1 MAEQRA
7 GYADPRRDTDR
18 LDLAP
23 LRYVLLQRS
32 RMNMLELNRQLERL
46 RGSDDQLRLEP
57 GAVRSERRYRIAVTF
72 QLAVEI
78 QLADD
83 RALQWVDG
91 DAQRRELLIDAVYYP
106 SHLWQHGDGPRV
118 DDKALASYLKARLR
132 LGEGEVSLQ
141 GTGSAVRPSAL
152 SRLRETYGA
161 DKVDQE
167 VLTDA
172 TLKLLRAMVDEVM
185 SCLSAT
191 TSREQWQQRSRAC
204 AQNAGFRMPPPEVL
218 DNLLVGHESLLQTE
232 HGPGHWRYAAFDPAA
247 ESLDPA
253 AMPMLPTT
261 HLENAIATSE
271 DMLWPLLQTAA
282 EAEAREPPWRA
293 FALLADHYRVLPTS
307 PAVAEVTRARLALG
321 ARSEP
326 SATLDSHQRVLHD
339 FNEMLRQAM
348 PGLLDVL
355 QHAAYFGG
363 ADLRGGL
370 SLLSR
375 GLGFARLDLAQIRT
389 GLQRL
394 RDAQAALEPT
404 WAAPLVDLAAA
415 GAPLPI
421 TKQVLAARLDAA
433 RTARSAAD
441 HALSLTPQAKLV
453 SAAWDEALARLSDFC
468 RDGEP
473 RPLGALEL
481 HCHATGTGPGQRLA
495 VVAEDTTLR
504 GWTELLL
511 LTLDDSELPARLAG
525 VALARLG
532 AANSSPVQ
540 RDALLAVLTRILGT
554 RADVSPFIE
563 AVASRGLWSTGQ
575 RAFGSMLVVCKEHSS
590 MVERWRRPPRRC
602 VALVATA
609 PQLLILVRR
618 HPDLLAALPRP
629 VRVEWEEPADA
640 GTERELLQ
648 RRLLRATG
656 EATAPVGLLRR
667 LAALFQRSVPVP
679 PDRNPSGPD
688 ELLAAAI
695 ATD

>member
-1 MAEQRA
+1 MADHPL

-18 LDLAP
+18 LDVAP

-46 RGSDDQLRLEP
+46 RGSDDQLWLEP

-72 QLAVEI
+72 QLAVEM

-83 RALQWVDG
+83 RAVQWVDG

-106 SHLWQHGDGPRV
+106 SHLWQNGEGPHI
-118 DDKALASYLKARLR
+118 DDKALAEYLTARLR
-132 LGEGEVSLQ
+132 LEEGDAPLH
-141 GTGSAVRPSAL
+141 GTSSPVRPSAL

-161 DKVDQE
+161 DKVDRQ
-167 VLTDA
+167 VLTDD
-172 TLKLLRAMVDEVM
+172 TLKLLRAMVDAVM
-185 SCLSAT
+185 TSLYAT
-191 TSREQWQQRSRAC
+191 CSREQWQQRSRAC
-204 AQNAGFRMPPPEVL
+204 AQHAGFRMPPPEVL
-218 DNLLVGHESLLQTE
+218 DNLLVGRDSLVQTE
-232 HGPGHWRYAAFDPAA
+232 HGPWRWRYAAIDPASEGADPAA
-247 ESLDPA
+247 APMSAVADLES
-253 AMPMLPTT
+253 
-261 HLENAIATSE
+261 AIAATE
-271 DMLWPLLQTAA
+271 DMLWPLLQTDA
-282 EAEAREPPWRA
+282 EAGEPPWRA
-293 FALLADHYRVLPTS
+293 YALLADHYRVLPTS
-307 PAVAEVTRARLALG
+307 PAVAEVTRARLALRS
-321 ARSEP
+321 RSER
-326 SATLDSHQRVLHD
+326 STALDSHQRVLHD
-339 FNEMLRQAM
+339 FNEMRRQTL

-355 QHAAYFGG
+355 LHAAYVGG
-363 ADLRGGL
+363 ADLRNGL

-375 GLGFARLDLAQIRT
+375 GLGFARLDLAGIQA

-394 RDAQAALEPT
+394 RDAQSDFEPA
-404 WAAPLVDLAAA
+404 W
-415 GAPLPI
+415 GAPLHAIVASDVP
-421 TKQVLAARLDAA
+421 QVATREALARQLQIAREARTEADWTLGAAR
-433 RTARSAAD
+433 
-441 HALSLTPQAKLV
+441 QGELV
-453 SAAWDEALARLSDFC
+453 AAAWNEALARLSDFC
-468 RDGEP
+468 RDGQA

-481 HCHATGTGPGQRLA
+481 HCHATGTGPGQWLD

-504 GWTELLL
+504 GWTGLLL
-511 LTLDDSELPARLAG
+511 QTLDDSALPARLAG

-532 AANSSPVQ
+532 AGNSSPVQ

-554 RADVSPFIE
+554 RPDVPQFSE
-563 AVASRGLWSTGQ
+563 AVAWRGLWSSGQ
-575 RAFGSMLVVCKEHSS
+575 RSFGTMLVVCKEHSS

-609 PQLLILVRR
+609 PQLLILVLR

-629 VRVEWEEPADA
+629 VRVEWEEPVDA
-640 GTERELLQ
+640 GVEREMLQ

-656 EATAPVGLLRR
+656 EATAPIGLLRR

>member
-1 MAEQRA
+1 MAEQHA

-72 QLAVEI
+72 QLAVEM

-106 SHLWQHGDGPRV
+106 SHLWQHGAGPQV
-118 DDKALASYLKARLR
+118 DDNALAAYLRARLR
-132 LGEGEVSLQ
+132 LGEGEVSLH
-141 GTGSAVRPSAL
+141 GAGSTVRPSAL

-161 DKVDQE
+161 AKVDQE

-172 TLKLLRAMVDEVM
+172 TLRLLRAMVDEVM
-185 SCLSAT
+185 DCLSANT
-191 TSREQWQQRSRAC
+191 RREHWQRRSQAC
-204 AQNAGFRMPPPEVL
+204 AQNAAFRMPPPEVL

-232 HGPGHWRYAAFDPAA
+232 RGPWRWRYAALDPAA

-253 AMPMLPTT
+253 AIPMAATGE
-261 HLENAIATSE
+261 LEDAIAATE
-271 DMLWPLLQTAA
+271 DMLWPLLRTDA
-282 EAEAREPPWRA
+282 EADEPHWRA
-293 FALLADHYRVLPTS
+293 YALLADHYRVLPTS

-321 ARSEP
+321 ARSEH

-339 FNEMLRQAM
+339 FNEMRQQAM
-348 PGLLDVL
+348 PGVIDVL

-363 ADLRGGL
+363 PDLRGGL

-375 GLGFARLDLAQIRT
+375 GLGFARLDLAQIRAC
-389 GLQRL
+389 LQRL
-394 RDAQAALEPT
+394 RNAQAAFERG
-404 WAAPLVDLAAA
+404 WAAPLQALVAA
-415 GAPLPI
+415 GAPAPT
-421 TKQVLAARLDAA
+421 TKEALAEHLRAARA
-433 RTARSAAD
+433 ARSAAD
-441 HALSLTPQAKLV
+441 QALSLTPQWRLV
-453 SAAWDEALARLSDFC
+453 SAAWDEALARLSEFC
-468 RDGEP
+468 RDGEA

-481 HCHATGTGPGQRLA
+481 HCHATGIGPGQQLA

-504 GWTELLL
+504 GWTELLMQ
-511 LTLDDSELPARLAG
+511 TLDDSELPARLAG

-554 RADVSPFIE
+554 RPDVSQFSE

-575 RAFGSMLVVCKEHSS
+575 RSFGSMLVVCKEHSS

-609 PQLLILVRR
+609 PQLLILVQR

-629 VRVEWEEPADA
+629 VRVEWEEPVDT